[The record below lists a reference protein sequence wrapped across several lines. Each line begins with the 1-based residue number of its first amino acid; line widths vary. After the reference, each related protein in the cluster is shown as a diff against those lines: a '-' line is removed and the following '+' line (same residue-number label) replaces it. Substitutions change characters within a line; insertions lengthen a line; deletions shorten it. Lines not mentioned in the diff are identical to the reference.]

1 VLCQFQGI
9 LSTFK
14 GKRLE
19 KNHEK
24 YQTGQPLTIP
34 NTGPGME
41 CGNKRINKIKMKQI
55 LNFLTQPE
63 QVFQCAVV
71 MVLFSN
77 VVTPG
82 QNFCHYLVGKV
93 SHSNSVL
100 P

>member
-1 VLCQFQGI
+1 
-9 LSTFK
+9 
-14 GKRLE
+14 
-19 KNHEK
+19 
-24 YQTGQPLTIP
+24 
-34 NTGPGME
+34 
-41 CGNKRINKIKMKQI
+41 MKQI

-63 QVFQCAVV
+63 QIFQCAVV